1 MGCNGDDDERIGV
14 SMETIKMKY
23 LILTCF
29 ILTTMSFDLLGQKD
43 WEFKKEEDGITAHT
57 RSREGIK
64 FKEYKV
70 EMELEATLAQ
80 VISIFKD
87 FEVHTDL
94 FPGTEDIKV
103 YLDEPERYVTY
114 IKFDIPFPARDRDA
128 VFNNLLSYD
137 ASTRKLKIEVECM
150 KDEYETNPKLI
161 QMTFCEGAWEFT
173 DLGNGTIQVMN
184 QMIVDPAGFAP
195 AFIVNS
201 KTVDDPIKT
210 FKSLRKMIDN
220 DKYRGHSFS
229 LLENE

>member
-1 MGCNGDDDERIGV
+1 
-14 SMETIKMKY
+14 MKY
-23 LILTCF
+23 LILINIFF
-29 ILTTMSFDLLGQKD
+29 IALTIDLNSQNE
-43 WEFKKEEDGITAHT
+43 WEFKKEEEGITAHT

-70 EMELEATLAQ
+70 EMELKATLSQ
-80 VISIFKD
+80 VLSIFKD

-128 VFNNLLSYD
+128 IFNNILSYD
-137 ASTRKLKIEVECM
+137 KSSKTLRIGVECLN
-150 KDEYETNPKLI
+150 DEYETNPKLI

-173 DLGNGTIQVMN
+173 DKGNGTIKVVN

-229 LLENE
+229 LLNNE